1 CQQLAANPTIV
12 VLVCQVVTVAP
23 PLRAVNAMIRVAV
36 KVLVCFMPSFVCG
49 VSPAMAGSRGVFFGC
64 LC

>member
-1 CQQLAANPTIV
+1 M

-49 VSPAMAGSRGVFFGC
+49 VSPAMVGSRGAGVFLLFVLGPPVFFA
-64 LC
+64 